1 MRNLKLQVHPVES
14 PGKTVDGIRLHGG
27 GSYATASASSG
38 VSAGTGSVSLSSPES
53 AYSTGYSTDGTSP
66 GTSFPP
72 EYYINIR
79 TGTHYFQSS
88 GNNGRP
94 KRSTDTGE
102 LSAGSYS
109 GSCSGSGSGSGSGP
123 APGLGS
129 SSGSGSGSGLGSGT
143 GAALLAGHGIL
154 EAAACIAGMT
164 RNENRSANARGTN
177 ATIKARTPIF
187 RADFTELCFSM
198 IFCKLFRTSRSAT
211 VREAK
216 NRRRNS
222 RSEHTRAR
230 TPIISVPSRS
240 PATRPRATWLYR
252 LRYRHRSWSLPR
264 SNRPENVLVYAPI
277 RGSRP
282 TRRGP
287 ATPVSAALS
296 SLSRLWTTRVAVR
309 L

>member
-1 MRNLKLQVHPVES
+1 MGNSKLQVHPVES

-129 SSGSGSGSGLGSGT
+129 GSGT

-154 EAAACIAGMT
+154 EAAACLAGMT
-164 RNENRSANARGTN
+164 RNENRSANARGTS
-177 ATIKARTPIF
+177 ATIKARTPP
-187 RADFTELCFSM
+187 TL
-198 IFCKLFRTSRSAT
+198 
-211 VREAK
+211 
-216 NRRRNS
+216 
-222 RSEHTRAR
+222 
-230 TPIISVPSRS
+230 
-240 PATRPRATWLYR
+240 W
-252 LRYRHRSWSLPR
+252 
-264 SNRPENVLVYAPI
+264 PE
-277 RGSRP
+277 
-282 TRRGP
+282 
-287 ATPVSAALS
+287 PVSF
-296 SLSRLWTTRVAVR
+296 
-309 L
+309 